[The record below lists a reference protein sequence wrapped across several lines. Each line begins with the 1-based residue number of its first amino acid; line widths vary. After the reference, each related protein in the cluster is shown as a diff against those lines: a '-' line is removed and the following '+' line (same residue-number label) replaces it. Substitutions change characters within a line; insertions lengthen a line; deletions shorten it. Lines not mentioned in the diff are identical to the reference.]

1 MVSYQKLKHALFA
14 LLVIHPFLTNG
25 QRGYTLT
32 NESGDIIV
40 TVRDTIDTGN
50 GIIRKS
56 ETIEFPDSTAAA
68 NYLESLKD
76 NYFANAYK
84 LAQLAHADS
93 VTANRIRQIGSD
105 SGLFSIGSPSIQPAP
120 DQPPLIIERPDILP
134 DKKPKQPTKK
144 KPPKKNK
151 PKNKG

>member
-1 MVSYQKLKHALFA
+1 MKGILFIF
-14 LLVIHPFLTNG
+14 LVIHPFLTSG

-50 GIIRKS
+50 GIIHKS
-56 ETIEFPDSTAAA
+56 ETIEFVDSTAAA
-68 NYLESLKD
+68 NYLEVLKD
-76 NYFANAYK
+76 KYFTSAANY
-84 LAQLAHADS
+84 AQLAHADS

-120 DQPPLIIERPDILP
+120 DKPPLIIEMPDILP

-144 KPPKKNK
+144 KPSKKSK